1 MISGPVITVAYY
13 NELRQAGYTVH
24 AMTSL
29 VEDWLAAHTELPDL
43 LARSIH
49 MGLVGNLQALRSEHS

>member
-1 MISGPVITVAYY
+1 MKAEPMITVGYY
-13 NELRQAGYTVH
+13 NELRQAGYTVR

-29 VEDWLAAHTELPDL
+29 VEDWLVARIELPDL

-49 MGLVGNLQALRSEHS
+49 IDLVENLQVLRSKHS